1 MDKLK
6 LKWRV
11 TAGGVAA
18 LVLMLVALFVLRS
31 GARPLCHRAV
41 DGAFQQWMLETGHT
55 NVYPNANGIGS
66 NSLALLEPFFG
77 KDIQQ
82 YDYVPGLSYSDP
94 KNLVLLYMRTQIH
107 YTWHG
112 DTAHTIFSP
121 RRWMVLS
128 PMQTAVVWVTMSI
141 SRKCRSFGIPGW
153 RQYIAN
159 VPSTLRCASKIGVD
173 QQARRP

>member
-94 KNLVLLYMRTQIH
+94 KNLVLLYM
-107 YTWHG
+107 
-112 DTAHTIFSP
+112 
-121 RRWMVLS
+121 M
-128 PMQTAVVWVTMSI
+128 
-141 SRKCRSFGIPGW
+141 
-153 RQYIAN
+153 
-159 VPSTLRCASKIGVD
+159 
-173 QQARRP
+173 